1 MHAGAT
7 EDAKKRVVNELL
19 PCGRLGDP
27 INRHETELEV
37 FGSSVELV
45 EIDSSTVERL
55 VAGAADA
62 DAIIATG
69 GIRLTRPIMD
79 RLDRCKIIALATVG
93 VDMVDISAVARL
105 RRVSW
110 SYAHLTEHADLG
122 AGSTPE
128 QEFDHTLGW

>member
-1 MHAGAT
+1 M
-7 EDAKKRVVNELL
+7 NELL

-128 QEFDHTLGW
+128 QEFDRTLGW

>member
-1 MHAGAT
+1 M
-7 EDAKKRVVNELL
+7 NELL

>member
-1 MHAGAT
+1 M
-7 EDAKKRVVNELL
+7 NELL

-93 VDMVDISAVARL
+93 VDMVDISAAARL